1 MTILVKCGTTALVAG
16 VLLALTACQA
26 TTGSTPA
33 PTAVVAGAPSAC
45 HAGSDGGQPL
55 PDPHCTPGALNPAVT
70 QATIHSTICVAGWT
84 ATVRPPQSYTEPL
97 KRSGIRQYGYT
108 DTRLSS
114 YEEDHLVSLEL
125 GGSPRDP
132 RNLWPEPGR
141 TPNVKDRVESAAHR
155 EVCAGRLSL
164 AAAQVEIA
172 ADWVT
177 LGRQLG
183 VRIP

>member
-1 MTILVKCGTTALVAG
+1 VKLTALAVIAG
-16 VLLALTACQA
+16 VLLSLTACQA
-26 TTGSTPA
+26 AAGSTTPA
-33 PTAVVAGAPSAC
+33 ATVAVVTSGC
-45 HAGSDGGQPL
+45 HAGTDAGQPL
-55 PDPHCTPGALNPAVT
+55 PDPHCTPGATNPAVT
-70 QATIHSTICVAGWT
+70 PATIHATICVSGWT

-97 KRSGIRQYGYT
+97 KRSGIHQYGYT

-141 TPNVKDRVESAAHR
+141 SPNVKDRVESAAHSA
-155 EVCAGRLSL
+155 VCSGRLPL
-164 AAAQVEIA
+164 AAAQAGIA

-183 VRIP
+183 VKIP